1 MSKGG
6 GTRQHYFPNKA
17 SAEDILNVMKLTF
30 FPNGSSSLGKLCDMR
45 IRLGSFQ
52 QQVLDVE
59 RFTLSDYIS
68 ENKFTKTRLYLLSKE
83 KPRSQKIRD
92 LCTENLLQDDDDDFE
107 LDCVSSP
114 SSNNATSAE
123 SKKLNTEV
131 RNANRF
137 SDMNTGIQVAQCSS
151 AINLNSRPSDTN
163 APFPDEENLDSPSD
177 LDSTSNYITRTQ
189 APVNPITPSTER
201 ERVFKLSDTV
211 TSSLIGTTAKR
222 QRIQREMQN
231 SYDES

>member
-1 MSKGG
+1 MDKGAIWEASEEDLHQLGLTERGDIIRLKAFCAKTSDSKQKLAKLISNAGKERTSNKKSRKEKVVSLGWVHFNERKNKYCAVRMSKGG

-83 KPRSQKIRD
+83 KSCSQKITD
-92 LCTENLLQDDDDDFE
+92 L
-107 LDCVSSP
+107 
-114 SSNNATSAE
+114 
-123 SKKLNTEV
+123 
-131 RNANRF
+131 
-137 SDMNTGIQVAQCSS
+137 
-151 AINLNSRPSDTN
+151 
-163 APFPDEENLDSPSD
+163 
-177 LDSTSNYITRTQ
+177 
-189 APVNPITPSTER
+189 
-201 ERVFKLSDTV
+201 
-211 TSSLIGTTAKR
+211 
-222 QRIQREMQN
+222 
-231 SYDES
+231 